1 MAVYR
6 VTVTANGVFNRPM
19 QLHRYLKDAF
29 KYRGRV
35 IREVTDHFLVLD
47 DGSEVEFSVEENV
60 YGYKTPAGRL
70 QEAALQFELVE
81 AEVDLLIQSLRRT
94 GAPAEEALGQIE
106 SLREELNRIHWP
118 DVEFPG

>member
-1 MAVYR
+1 LF
-6 VTVTANGVFNRPM
+6 G
-19 QLHRYLKDAF
+19 YLKDAF

-94 GAPAEEALGQIE
+94 GLP
-106 SLREELNRIHWP
+106 LRRLWDRLNHSEKNSTASIGP
-118 DVEFPG
+118 T